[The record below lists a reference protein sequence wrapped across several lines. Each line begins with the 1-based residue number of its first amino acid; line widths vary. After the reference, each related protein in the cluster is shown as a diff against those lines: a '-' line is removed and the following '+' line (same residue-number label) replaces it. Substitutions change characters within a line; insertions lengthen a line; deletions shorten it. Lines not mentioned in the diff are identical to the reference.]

1 MAVIDRAIGV
11 VMVRSQPDMC
21 RQHDL
26 LRVAADVRA
35 VRSEYVALAG
45 ELLRRTANE
54 VPVLGILRG
63 DAQRALLAAAADAD
77 RRGGRFR
84 GPPRVFG
91 GPLLAGDFPR
101 RRG

>member
-11 VMVRSQPDMC
+11 VMVRAQPDMC

-45 ELLRRTANE
+45 ELLGRTANE

-77 RRGGRFR
+77 RRGGGLRA
-84 GPPRVFG
+84 PRAAAG
-91 GPLLAGDFPR
+91 GPSFIELA
-101 RRG
+101 

>member
-1 MAVIDRAIGV
+1 MAVIDRAIGIV
-11 VMVRSQPDMC
+11 VVRAQPDMC

-45 ELLRRTANE
+45 ELLGRTANE
-54 VPVLGILRG
+54 VPVLSILRG

-77 RRGGRFR
+77 RRVRLFR
-84 GPPRVFG
+84 GPLLLLG
-91 GPLLAGDFPR
+91 GPFFLKNFAG
-101 RRG
+101 